1 MKRRVVVTGLGI
13 ISPIGNDI
21 DTFWEN
27 VKKGTVGIGEITKFD
42 TTDFKVK
49 LVAEVKDFDAT
60 KYMDKREARRMELFS
75 QYAVAAAKQAVEDS
89 GLDLEKTDK
98 NRMGVSIGSGVGSL
112 QAMEREHKKLLEKG
126 PGRISPMLVPMMIT
140 NMAAGNVGR
149 KLFNTY
155 RNIVL
160 SI

>member
-49 LVAEVKDFDAT
+49 LAAEVK
-60 KYMDKREARRMELFS
+60 
-75 QYAVAAAKQAVEDS
+75 AVSYTHLTLPTMCQV
-89 GLDLEKTDK
+89 
-98 NRMGVSIGSGVGSL
+98 
-112 QAMEREHKKLLEKG
+112 
-126 PGRISPMLVPMMIT
+126 
-140 NMAAGNVGR
+140 
-149 KLFNTY
+149 
-155 RNIVL
+155 
-160 SI
+160 

>member
-49 LVAEVKDFDAT
+49 LAAEVKDL
-60 KYMDKREARRMELFS
+60 MLQNIWIS
-75 QYAVAAAKQAVEDS
+75 AKQE
-89 GLDLEKTDK
+89 EW
-98 NRMGVSIGSGVGSL
+98 NC
-112 QAMEREHKKLLEKG
+112 
-126 PGRISPMLVPMMIT
+126 
-140 NMAAGNVGR
+140 
-149 KLFNTY
+149 F
-155 RNIVL
+155 L
-160 SI
+160 SMQ

>member
-49 LVAEVKDFDAT
+49 LAAEVKDFDAT

-98 NRMGVSIGSGVGSL
+98 NRMGVSIGSGAVSYTHL
-112 QAMEREHKKLLEKG
+112 
-126 PGRISPMLVPMMIT
+126 
-140 NMAAGNVGR
+140 
-149 KLFNTY
+149 
-155 RNIVL
+155 
-160 SI
+160 